1 MALYLLQVTYTPEA
15 WAAQL
20 KSPQDRTKVVAP
32 LLEQLGGRFV
42 NTYFAFGDYDIVA
55 VLELPDNVS
64 AAAASL
70 AISAGGAVKAIKTT
84 PLLAHRG
91 GAAGDAQGCRS
102 GRGVPSADRGRRIRV
117 DTPAPTGRLVR
128 RREALGHTVTAAANH
143 SLVKLRGSIFRA
155 GWTI

>member
-1 MALYLLQVTYTPEA
+1 MTAMALYLLQVTYTPEA

-84 PLLAHRG
+84 PLMAIEEGLQAMRKAAAA
-91 GAAGDAQGCRS
+91 GAAYRPPTAGAAS
-102 GRGVPSADRGRRIRV
+102 G
-117 DTPAPTGRLVR
+117 
-128 RREALGHTVTAAANH
+128 
-143 SLVKLRGSIFRA
+143 
-155 GWTI
+155 